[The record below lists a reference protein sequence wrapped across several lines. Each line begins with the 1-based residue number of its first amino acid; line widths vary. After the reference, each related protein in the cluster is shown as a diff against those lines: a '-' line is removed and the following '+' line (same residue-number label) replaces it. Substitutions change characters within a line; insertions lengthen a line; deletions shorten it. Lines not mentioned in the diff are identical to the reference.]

1 MPEKLIFAQ
10 TFEGLLRSLAGKLS
24 PDLVHGMR
32 ARGVD
37 VERPLSSS
45 YPMATFI
52 DVVHF
57 LAGELHPQLERDAGV
72 AALGRGFMDGFGETM
87 IGRAMLA
94 MMRIIG
100 PHNALKRVTQEFRTG
115 NNYSETRLVQRGP
128 TDYELWVNELQM
140 PGWYVGI
147 ITRGLE
153 LAGAHGAEVNLLSK
167 DAVGG
172 TFRVNWQGTR

>member
-10 TFEGLLRSLAGKLS
+10 TFEGLLRSLAGKLT
-24 PDLVHGMR
+24 PALVSGLR

-37 VERPLSSS
+37 VEAALLPS
-45 YPMATFI
+45 YPMDTFI
-52 DVVHF
+52 EVVNF
-57 LAGELHPQLERDAGV
+57 LAAELHPAAEPDAGV
-72 AALGRGFMDGFGETM
+72 ALLGRGFMDGFGETM

-94 MMRIIG
+94 MLRIIG

-128 TDYELWVNELQM
+128 TAYELWVNELRM

-153 LAGAHGAEVNLLSK
+153 LSGASGVEVVLLSK
-167 DAVGG
+167 DPIGG
-172 TFRVNWQGTR
+172 TFRVAWQG